1 MHSACSPRRL
11 FGDWNQ
17 SALWAVDWVT
27 EEGGVEDRTLP
38 GAPGSPVAGP
48 DFAAAGHM
56 RSRVQP
62 GAGASDR
69 NRLLLP
75 PDQVV
80 CLVPVG
86 ERIHW
91 SFGSGSEGG
100 RVEPGHSVWLSTGSV
115 GVWLG
120 FDGGCDALLVGMR
133 RETLVAWL
141 ESFRP
146 GLAPGLRELLFG
158 SAVQAKVPAPS
169 VIAEQVVPA
178 FRKPPV
184 EGAARAFWYESQVKA
199 LLALLCF
206 VPARG
211 ADEFFCSRQK
221 RLARVRVAKA
231 KARLEARLDEAF
243 DLNQLAAE
251 VGCSASYLSRT
262 FSATT
267 GMTISHYLRKKRIE
281 RAAELLVS
289 GRYNVG
295 EVAVEVGYHSLSH
308 FSKAFQVVKGCLPSK
323 FEAA

>member
-1 MHSACSPRRL
+1 MHSVHTPRRL

-17 SALWAVDWVT
+17 SALWAADWVT
-27 EEGGVEDRTLP
+27 EEGEVEGPTLS
-38 GAPGSPVAGP
+38 GAPLARP
-48 DFAAAGHM
+48 DFGATNGL
-56 RSRVQP
+56 RSRIQSGMAP
-62 GAGASDR
+62 SEG

-80 CLVPVG
+80 CLLPVG
-86 ERIHW
+86 EPLHW
-91 SFGSGSEGG
+91 SFGSEVEGG
-100 RVEPGHSVWLSTGSV
+100 RVEPGHAVWLSTGPR

-133 RETLVAWL
+133 RDALADWL
-141 ESFRP
+141 EAFRP
-146 GLAPGLRELLFG
+146 GLAPAVRELLFG
-158 SAVQAKVPAPS
+158 EGVQARVPAPAP
-169 VIAEQVVPA
+169 VAGQIVPS

-184 EGAARAFWYESQVKA
+184 QGAARAFWYESQVKA

-206 VPARG
+206 LPAKG

-221 RLARVRVAKA
+221 RLARLRVAKA
-231 KARLEARLDEAF
+231 KTKLESRLDEPF
-243 DLNQLAAE
+243 DLNRLAAE

-281 RAAELLVS
+281 RAAELLLS
-289 GRYNVG
+289 GRYNVS